1 MIYNG
6 VDYGHFNPKK
16 HSGAAIR
23 KKYGLEKNYVLLVYG
38 RPGPSK
44 GIEYAIKAMKEIS
57 ERVPEARM
65 LLMLSADRQ
74 YRRKYA
80 QLQRLIRELKLGGK
94 IINVQTVPHSELP
107 NFIKAA
113 DCVIVPSLSE
123 GFGYTAAEAAAMGKP
138 IIASDTTSLPEVVSG
153 KHILVKPKDSH
164 EIASAVESM
173 RQGKCHTTK
182 PRKFTIEEN
191 VTNYL
196 KVYEQLLGR

>member
-1 MIYNG
+1 
-6 VDYGHFNPKK
+6 
-16 HSGAAIR
+16 
-23 KKYGLEKNYVLLVYG
+23 
-38 RPGPSK
+38 
-44 GIEYAIKAMKEIS
+44 MKEIS

-74 YRRKYA
+74 YRRKYS
-80 QLQRLIRELKLGGK
+80 QLQQLIRELKLGGK
-94 IINVQTVPHSELP
+94 IINLQTVPHSELP
-107 NFIKAA
+107 KYIKAA
-113 DCVIVPSLSE
+113 DCVIIPSLSE

-138 IIASDTTSLPEVVSG
+138 IIASNTTSLPEVVSG

-173 RQGKCHTTK
+173 RRGKCHTTK

-196 KVYEQLLGR
+196 KAYEQLLGR